1 MTLLPALILM
11 FTVTA
16 DTSNAYLPKGTIIKL
31 HLTQSVSS
39 ETARLADPVTFEVA
53 EDVKVGAVVVIPRG
67 SKARGYISTAIA
79 GKLWGYGG
87 IGVYVGSV
95 EAASGFN
102 IPVRG
107 TTERGGNKEALIS
120 SETDI
125 FAATE
130 LELPL
135 DRLVPPNYKD
145 LN

>member
-1 MTLLPALILM
+1 MTFLPALILM

-16 DTSNAYLPKGTIIKL
+16 DTSAYLPKGTIIKL

-53 EDVKVGAVVVIPRG
+53 EDVKVGGVVVIPRG
-67 SKARGYISTAIA
+67 SKARGYISSAIS

-87 IGVYVGSV
+87 IGVYVDSV

-102 IPVRG
+102 IPVHG
-107 TTERGGNKEALIS
+107 TTGRGGNREALIS

-125 FAATE
+125 SAATE

-135 DRLVPPNYKD
+135 DRLVATE
-145 LN
+145 